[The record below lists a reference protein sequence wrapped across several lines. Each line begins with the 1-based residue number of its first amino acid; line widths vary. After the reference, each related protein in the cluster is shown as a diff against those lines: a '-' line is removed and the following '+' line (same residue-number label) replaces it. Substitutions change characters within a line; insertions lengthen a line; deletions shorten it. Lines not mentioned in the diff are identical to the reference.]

1 MTIKFN
7 GKEYPARKIL
17 LNIEGYANP
26 LIISVESL
34 NDELMTED
42 GEYTSSKA
50 KEIDETIYFYV
61 PDDKIQL
68 NDEELMQYVKAMAA

>member
-42 GEYTSSKA
+42 GEYAFSKA

-61 PDDKIQL
+61 PDDKIML
-68 NDEELMQYVKAMAA
+68 ADEELMQYVKAMAA

>member
-26 LIISVESL
+26 LTISVESL

-42 GEYTSSKA
+42 GEYASSKA

-61 PDDKIQL
+61 PDDKIML
-68 NDEELMQYVKAMAA
+68 ADEELMQYVKAMAA

>member
-7 GKEYPARKIL
+7 GKEYSARKIL

-42 GEYTSSKA
+42 GDYVSSRA

>member
-42 GEYTSSKA
+42 GDYVSSRA